1 MTVTSLFSLV
11 PAILLALLLT
21 DATAADRA
29 AGPIQGA
36 QTKAILSPLI
46 IQRESALSAWE
57 IMVVRREGLNSPLQC
72 NWQRGQFVPATRDFR
87 IMCGEVATGVTLN
100 VSIRGSGLPVVC
112 SLLRTPSVAK
122 GAPVVLIVE
131 KRTNNATAPPIEVAS
146 CRWSP

>member
-1 MTVTSLFSLV
+1 MSDKRMFSLV
-11 PAILLALLLT
+11 PAILLALLVT

-46 IQRESALSAWE
+46 IQRESTLSPWE
-57 IMVVRREGLNSPLQC
+57 ILVRRMEGTNLQLQC

-87 IMCGEVATGVTLN
+87 IMCGEVAAAVSLI
-100 VSIRGSGLPVVC
+100 VSIRGGGLMLDCPPI
-112 SLLRTPSVAK
+112 RTPSVSK
-122 GAPVVLIVE
+122 GAPVVMIVE
-131 KRTNNATAPPIEVAS
+131 KRTIGASAPPMQVAS

>member
-1 MTVTSLFSLV
+1 MLDKRMFILA
-11 PAILLALLLT
+11 PAILLTLLLT

-46 IQRESALSAWE
+46 IQRDSALSTWE
-57 IMVVRREGLNSPLQC
+57 IMVARREGLNVQLQC

-87 IMCGEVATGVTLN
+87 IMCGEVAAGASLVL
-100 VSIRGSGLPVVC
+100 SIRGSGLPLDC
-112 SLLRTPSVAK
+112 PLLRTPSVAK

-131 KRTNNATAPPIEVAS
+131 KRTSTATAPPMQVAS

>member
-1 MTVTSLFSLV
+1 MTDKRMFSLV

-21 DATAADRA
+21 NATAADRA

-36 QTKAILSPLI
+36 QTKAILSPLV
-46 IQRESALSAWE
+46 IQRESTLSAWE
-57 IMVVRREGLNSPLQC
+57 IMVRRREGLNVQLQC

-87 IMCGEVATGVTLN
+87 IMCGEVAAGASLI
-100 VSIRGSGLPVVC
+100 VSIRGGGLVLDCP
-112 SLLRTPSVAK
+112 LIRTPSVAN

-131 KRTNNATAPPIEVAS
+131 KRTTTATAPPMQVAS

>member
-1 MTVTSLFSLV
+1 MTDKRMFSLV

-36 QTKAILSPLI
+36 QTKAILSPLV

-57 IMVVRREGLNSPLQC
+57 ILVRRRDGLNIQLQC

-87 IMCGEVATGVTLN
+87 IMCGDVAAGVSLI
-100 VSIRGSGLPVVC
+100 VSIRGG
-112 SLLRTPSVAK
+112 SLVLDCPLIRTPSVAK
-122 GAPVVLIVE
+122 GASAVLIVE
-131 KRTNNATAPPIEVAS
+131 KRTSNTTVPPMQIAS
-146 CRWSP
+146 CRWAP